1 MPLPVSCRS
10 DVITTVGYYTA
21 QYDSPVVTITS
32 DLVQNIHSLMSRFL
46 SIPLLRVLS
55 ALFWLRLRRSPRPR
69 LPTSCG
75 FERTRHARPHQSINQ
90 GQRCFRLVCRSDV
103 KTAGLAYCAV
113 L

>member
-46 SIPLLRVLS
+46 SIPLLRVFS
-55 ALFWLRLRRSPRPR
+55 ALFGSGCAEVHDHVYLAGSNPRPSG
-69 LPTSCG
+69 T
-75 FERTRHARPHQSINQ
+75 
-90 GQRCFRLVCRSDV
+90 
-103 KTAGLAYCAV
+103 YCAV
-113 L
+113 

>member
-1 MPLPVSCRS
+1 MMPLPVSCRS

-55 ALFWLRLRRSPRPR
+55 ALFLAPAAQKSTT
-69 LPTSCG
+69 TSTYLVG
-75 FERTRHARPHQSINQ
+75 SNEPATHARINQ
-90 GQRCFRLVCRSDV
+90 SG
-103 KTAGLAYCAV
+103 TAMLSAC

>member
-1 MPLPVSCRS
+1 MMPLPVSCRS

-69 LPTSCG
+69 LPTSWV
-75 FERTRHARPHQSINQ
+75 RTNPPATQPASINQ
-90 GQRCFRLVCRSDV
+90 SG
-103 KTAGLAYCAV
+103 TAMLSAC